1 MQDYETIRKA
11 CLASGTLFEDPE
23 FLADDSSIKYSGKA
37 SHPFVWKRPNEIVDD
52 PHFIVK
58 GFSRFDVLQGE
69 LGDCWLIAAVSNL
82 TQDQELFH
90 RVVPDDN
97 SFDEEY
103 AGVFH
108 FRFWQFGKWI
118 DVVVDDRLP
127 TYCGRLVYMHSVDK
141 NEFWSPLLEK
151 AYAK

>member
-1 MQDYETIRKA
+1 M
-11 CLASGTLFEDPE
+11 
-23 FLADDSSIKYSGKA
+23 
-37 SHPFVWKRPNEIVDD
+37 
-52 PHFIVK
+52 
-58 GFSRFDVLQGE
+58 
-69 LGDCWLIAAVSNL
+69 IAAVSNL

-97 SFDEEY
+97 SFDEDY